1 MSTDGVPTKEE
12 DNVVRFLLQNP
23 NFLENYLVKHTS
35 TQFLSDVTSRL
46 EGVCPKRHQQCDSLP
61 SDHRIAD
68 GEECESSKLGKEN
81 VPHCSC
87 SSQNVC
93 ISITREQ
100 SEEALES
107 YQEDNSQQ
115 YPHEDNDDDNGET
128 ASPPSPSVVP
138 RTARKS
144 VTSDLF
150 HQWLQSGSSKLD
162 PTKLLQTQTSVSSGE
177 TPPPNSQSPSFTSSN
192 VAEKDLELLEQNDRL
207 MDLILDIS
215 NELDI
220 NTLCHKILLNVG
232 QLTKADRCS
241 LFLARGPRDKRY
253 LEAKLFDVDVNTSK
267 YQYYQ

>member
-1 MSTDGVPTKEE
+1 MSTDGVPIKEE
-12 DNVVRFLLQNP
+12 ENVVRFLLQNP

-35 TQFLSDVTSRL
+35 TQFLNDVTSRL

-68 GEECESSKLGKEN
+68 GEECESSKLEKEKA
-81 VPHCSC
+81 PHCSC

-93 ISITREQ
+93 ISITREH
-100 SEEALES
+100 SEKALES
-107 YQEDNSQQ
+107 RQEDDSQQ
-115 YPHEDNDDDNGET
+115 YPHEDNDDNNGET

-177 TPPPNSQSPSFTSSN
+177 TPPPNSQSASFTSSN

-267 YQYYQ
+267 YQ